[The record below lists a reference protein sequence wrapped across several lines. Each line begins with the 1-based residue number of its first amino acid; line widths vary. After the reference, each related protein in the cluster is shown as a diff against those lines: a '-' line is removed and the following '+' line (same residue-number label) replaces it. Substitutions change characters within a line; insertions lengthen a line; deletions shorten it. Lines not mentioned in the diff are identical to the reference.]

1 MTKIKTSHSQFNS
14 REQLHSTLAERIL
27 SKKVFGRGGLIPDMR
42 AFTASSANT
51 DLTEEQYSYCTLLT
65 SVTEP
70 EYRTFVKDLISTMDP
85 LPIIKRSGPVNLH
98 HPSSSLISGHIA
110 DLVSAIQAP
119 PLQVA
124 PEPALHRTDNIP
136 KMSGIPPK
144 PGPIKDTDD
153 TSLKLVSASTLLPP
167 THSLNVNSSSPSV
180 EPMGYIDEVSSSGRK
195 AKDSDKRSKL
205 QSASNN
211 LAKQLIDEGILV
223 DLSVDIYSS
232 QKLIGMKSALVEL
245 ETSILVPVNHPDLYT
260 KGLSLNRGILLYG
273 PPGSGKTFLC
283 KCVAAAAGVSFF
295 IVTASHI
302 MSKWQGES
310 EKLVSSLFQ
319 LAREKAPS
327 IILIDEIDGL
337 LSQRS
342 GDDSDGIRRIKNQF
356 LQCFDET
363 KHYNNEQILQFS
375 SSFDSSKDTVQSGSS
390 ANPSKSAD
398 KLKFVIVLGATNFPE
413 AIDQAA
419 FRRFDKRIFI
429 SLPDASDRE
438 QFLLRNLPSHLIEE
452 EPDLPQH
459 IADRTQNF
467 SNADL
472 ELLCEGIK
480 NCATR
485 KLVEAEYF
493 IRNAKNE
500 WVICEHGQEILE
512 KDTPENKALRP
523 LLFKG
528 RLSQLPKGKCNLP
541 RITLKDALD
550 VLRNTFPSVTEADM
564 KKYHEFAQQFKYT

>member
-1 MTKIKTSHSQFNS
+1 MCS
-14 REQLHSTLAERIL
+14 RLNPCERLHSTLSERVL
-27 SKKVFGRGGLIPDMR
+27 SKKIFGRTGLIPDMR
-42 AFTASSANT
+42 AFTASSADTTLN
-51 DLTEEQYSYCTLLT
+51 EQQYSYATLLA
-65 SVTEP
+65 SVTEL
-70 EYRTFVKDLISTMDP
+70 EYRTFVKDLIATMDP
-85 LPIIKRSGPVNLH
+85 LPVIKRSGPVNLH
-98 HPSSSLISGHIA
+98 RPSGSLIGGHVA
-110 DLVSAIQAP
+110 DLVSAIHASTQ
-119 PLQVA
+119 QVA
-124 PEPALHRTDNIP
+124 SETTLHSVDSVQ
-136 KMSGIPPK
+136 KVSGIPSRSEHHKNVDEP
-144 PGPIKDTDD
+144 
-153 TSLKLVSASTLLPP
+153 SLKLVSASSLLPP
-167 THSLNVNSSSPSV
+167 MHFLNACPSSSSTELLGGVDEAPSSV
-180 EPMGYIDEVSSSGRK
+180 RK
-195 AKDSDKRSKL
+195 TKDSDKRGKP
-205 QSASNN
+205 QSASSN

-223 DLSVDIYSS
+223 DLNIDIYNS

-245 ETSILVPVNHPDLYT
+245 ETSILVPVNHPHLYT

-342 GDDSDGIRRIKNQF
+342 GDDSDGIRRVKNQF

-375 SSFDSSKDTVQSGSS
+375 SDSGASQELMGPSS
-390 ANPSKSAD
+390 PARSTSVER
-398 KLKFVIVLGATNFPE
+398 LKFVIVLGATNFPE

-429 SLPDASDRE
+429 SLPDTNDRE
-438 QFLLRNLPSHLIEE
+438 QFLLRNLPKHLIEE
-452 EPDLPQH
+452 EPDLPRH
-459 IADRTQNF
+459 IADRTHNF

-472 ELLCEGIK
+472 ELLCEGVK

-493 IRNAKNE
+493 IKNAKNE
-500 WVICEHGQEILE
+500 WVICEHGDTILE
-512 KDTPENKALRP
+512 TDTPENKALRP

-528 RLSQLPKGKCNLP
+528 KLSQLPKGRCNLP
-541 RITLKDALD
+541 KITLKDALD

-564 KKYHEFAQQFKYT
+564 KKYHDFAQQFKHS

>member
-1 MTKIKTSHSQFNS
+1 MHSQFNS
-14 REQLHSTLAERIL
+14 CEQLHSMLAKRIL
-27 SKKVFGRGGLIPDMR
+27 SKKVFGRSGIIPDMR
-42 AFTASSANT
+42 AFTASSIDTNF
-51 DLTEEQYSYCTLLT
+51 TEQQYSYETLLA
-65 SVTEP
+65 SVTET
-70 EYRTFVKDLISTMDP
+70 EYRTFMKDLVDIISP
-85 LPIIKRSGPVNLH
+85 LPVIRKSGPVTLH
-98 HPSSSLISGHIA
+98 RPSGSLIAGHVA
-110 DLVSAIQAP
+110 DLVSAIHIPSYQMDQESN
-119 PLQVA
+119 LHSVA
-124 PEPALHRTDNIP
+124 NAQEDSR
-136 KMSGIPPK
+136 IPPRSE
-144 PGPIKDTDD
+144 IHKDTDEPF
-153 TSLKLVSASTLLPP
+153 LKLVSASSLLPS
-167 THSLNVNSSSPSV
+167 THPLNANSSQSI
-180 EPMGYIDEVSSSGRK
+180 EPGNTDETSSSGRK
-195 AKDSDKRSKL
+195 TKDNDKRSKS
-205 QSASNN
+205 QSVSSG
-211 LAKQLIDEGILV
+211 LSKQLIDEGILV
-223 DLSVDIYSS
+223 DLNRDIYNS

-245 ETSILVPVNHPDLYT
+245 ETSILVPVNHPHLYT

-342 GDDSDGIRRIKNQF
+342 GDDSDGIRRVKNQF

-363 KHYNNEQILQFS
+363 KHYNNEQILHFS
-375 SSFDSSKDTVQSGSS
+375 AVSDTHQEIVLSD
-390 ANPSKSAD
+390 PSKNTFKSVE

-419 FRRFDKRIFI
+419 FRRFDKRVFI
-429 SLPDASDRE
+429 SLPDVNDRE
-438 QFLLRNLPSHLIEE
+438 MFLCRNLPEHLVKE
-452 EPDLPQH
+452 EPDLPRH

-493 IRNAKNE
+493 IKNTMNE
-500 WVICEHGQEILE
+500 WIICEHGKEILE
-512 KDTPENKALRP
+512 IDTPENKALRP

-541 RITLKDALD
+541 KTTLKDALD

-564 KKYHEFAQQFKYT
+564 KRYYDFAQQFKYG

>member
-1 MTKIKTSHSQFNS
+1 MCSHLNS
-14 REQLHSTLAERIL
+14 YGQLHSTLAERVL
-27 SKKVFGRGGLIPDMR
+27 SKKIFGRSGLIPDMR
-42 AFTASSANT
+42 AFIASSSNT
-51 DLTEEQYSYCTLLT
+51 TLSEQQYSYGALLA

-70 EYRTFVKDLISTMDP
+70 EYRTFVEDLLATMDP
-85 LPIIKRSGPVNLH
+85 LPVIKRSGSVNLRR
-98 HPSSSLISGHIA
+98 PSGSLIGGHIA
-110 DLVSAIQAP
+110 DLVSAIHASGQK
-119 PLQVA
+119 VA
-124 PEPALHRTDNIP
+124 SETALHSVDYVQ
-136 KMSGIPPK
+136 KVSGIPYEAENHKGIDEP
-144 PGPIKDTDD
+144 
-153 TSLKLVSASTLLPP
+153 SLKLVSASSLLPP
-167 THSLNVNSSSPSV
+167 THFLNAHPSSSSLEPPGGVEEALSSV
-180 EPMGYIDEVSSSGRK
+180 RK
-195 AKDSDKRSKL
+195 IKDSDKRSKP
-205 QSASNN
+205 QSVSSN

-223 DLSVDIYSS
+223 DLNADMYNS

-245 ETSILVPVNHPDLYT
+245 ETSILVPVNHPHLYT

-342 GDDSDGIRRIKNQF
+342 GDDSDGIRRVKNQF

-363 KHYNNEQILQFS
+363 KHYNNEQILKFS
-375 SSFDSSKDTVQSGSS
+375 SDSGVSQELMEPNSTTRSTSIER
-390 ANPSKSAD
+390 
-398 KLKFVIVLGATNFPE
+398 LKFVIVLGATNFPE

-429 SLPDASDRE
+429 SLPDTNDRE
-438 QFLLRNLPSHLIEE
+438 QFLLRNLPKHLIEE
-452 EPDLPQH
+452 EPDLPRH

-472 ELLCEGIK
+472 ELLCESIK

-500 WVICEHGQEILE
+500 WVICEHGNTILE
-512 KDTPENKALRP
+512 TDTPENKALRP

-528 RLSQLPKGKCNLP
+528 RLSQLPKGRCNLP
-541 RITLKDALD
+541 KITLKDALD

-564 KKYHEFAQQFKYT
+564 KKYHDFAQQFKYT